1 MLSLKTLGSAW
12 AISRTP
18 SGTPARPPIRN
29 GQTSVRSKLR
39 HIAGIVEVWA
49 ITEQIS
55 TSGTASEG
63 GST

>member
-1 MLSLKTLGSAW
+1 M
-12 AISRTP
+12 P